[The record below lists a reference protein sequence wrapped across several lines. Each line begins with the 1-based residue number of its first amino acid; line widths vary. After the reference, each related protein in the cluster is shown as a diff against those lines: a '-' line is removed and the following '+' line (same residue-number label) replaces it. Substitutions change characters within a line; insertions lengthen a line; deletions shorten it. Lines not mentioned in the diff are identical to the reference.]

1 MAKPAKLKI
10 ENVLQPGKT
19 YNVDPVMFE
28 AMKTALIKVVP
39 SSPPGMTAAPCSAD
53 KGVTP
58 AEIQNAVLP
67 LLPHDLFPGGE
78 KAGWWMKAVQ
88 LDQEAKKV
96 LLRSEKPP
104 VRLWK
109 A

>member
-1 MAKPAKLKI
+1 MAKSVKLKI

-28 AMKTALIKVVP
+28 AMKTALLKVLS
-39 SSPPGMTAAPCSAD
+39 SSPPGMT
-53 KGVTP
+53 P
-58 AEIQNAVLP
+58 AEIQKSVLP
-67 LLPHDLFPGGE
+67 LLPHDLFPGGNQI
-78 KAGWWMKAVQ
+78 GCRMKAVQ
-88 LDQEAKKV
+88 LDQQAKKV
-96 LLRSEKPP
+96 IVPSEKPP

>member
-1 MAKPAKLKI
+1 MPKAQKLKI

-19 YNVDPVMFE
+19 YNVDPTMFE
-28 AMKTALIKVVP
+28 AMKVALMKVVP
-39 SSPPGMTAAPCSAD
+39 SAPPGM
-53 KGVTP
+53 TP
-58 AEIQNAVLP
+58 AEIQKAVLP
-67 LLPHDLFPGGE
+67 ILPQDLFPGGD
-78 KAGWWMKAVQ
+78 KVGWWMKAVQ

-96 LLRSEKPP
+96 LVRSEKPP

>member
-1 MAKPAKLKI
+1 MAKPEKLKI

-19 YNVDPVMFE
+19 YNVDPVMFA
-28 AMKTALIKVVP
+28 AMKMAILKVVP
-39 SSPPGMTAAPCSAD
+39 STPPGM
-53 KGVTP
+53 TP
-58 AEIQNAVLP
+58 AEIQKAVLP
-67 LLPHDLFPGGE
+67 LLPPDLFPGGE

-88 LDQEAKKV
+88 LDQEAKGV
-96 LLRSEKPP
+96 LARSEKPP

>member
-1 MAKPAKLKI
+1 MAKASKLKI

-19 YNVDPVMFE
+19 YNVDAEMFD
-28 AMKTALIKVVP
+28 AMKAALLKAAP
-39 SSPPGMTAAPCSAD
+39 SSPPGMT
-53 KGVTP
+53 P
-58 AEIQNAVLP
+58 AEIQKAVLP
-67 LLPHDLFPGGE
+67 LLPQDLFPGGE

-96 LLRSEKPP
+96 LVRSEKPP

-109 A
+109 V

>member
-39 SSPPGMTAAPCSAD
+39 SSPPGM
-53 KGVTP
+53 TP

>member
-1 MAKPAKLKI
+1 MAKPGKMKI

-19 YNVDPVMFE
+19 YNVDAVMFE
-28 AMKTALIKVVP
+28 AMKTALLEVLP
-39 SSPPGMTAAPCSAD
+39 ASQPGM
-53 KGVTP
+53 TP
-58 AEIQNAVLP
+58 AEIQKAVLP
-67 LLPHDLFPGGE
+67 LLPQDLFPGGD

-96 LLRSEKPP
+96 LARSDKPP

-109 A
+109 V

>member
-1 MAKPAKLKI
+1 MAKTAKLKI

-19 YNVDPVMFE
+19 YNVDPVMFQ
-28 AMKTALIKVVP
+28 AMKAAMLAVVP
-39 SSPPGMTAAPCSAD
+39 LAPPGMTP
-53 KGVTP
+53 V
-58 AEIQNAVLP
+58 EIQRAALP
-67 LLPHDLFPGGE
+67 LLPPDLLPGGE

-88 LDQEAKKV
+88 LDQEAKKI
-96 LLRSEKPP
+96 LIRSDKPP

>member
-1 MAKPAKLKI
+1 MAKTSKLKI

-28 AMKTALIKVVP
+28 AMKTALLKVVP
-39 SSPPGMTAAPCSAD
+39 SAPPGL
-53 KGVTP
+53 TP
-58 AEIQNAVLP
+58 VEIQKAVLP
-67 LLPHDLFPGGE
+67 HLPTDLFPGGE

-96 LLRSEKPP
+96 LARSEKPP

>member
-1 MAKPAKLKI
+1 MAKPAKIKI

-28 AMKTALIKVVP
+28 AMKSALLKVVP
-39 SSPPGMTAAPCSAD
+39 SAPPGM
-53 KGVTP
+53 TP
-58 AEIQNAVLP
+58 AEIQKAVLP
-67 LLPHDLFPGGE
+67 LLPEDLFPSGD
-78 KAGWWMKAVQ
+78 KAGWWIKAVQ

-96 LLRSEKPP
+96 LARSEKPP

-109 A
+109 V

>member
-1 MAKPAKLKI
+1 MAKSVKLKI

-28 AMKTALIKVVP
+28 AMKTALLKVVP
-39 SSPPGMTAAPCSAD
+39 SAPPGM
-53 KGVTP
+53 TP
-58 AEIQNAVLP
+58 AEIQKSVLP
-67 LLPHDLFPGGE
+67 LLPHDLFPGGN
-78 KAGWWMKAVQ
+78 KIGWWMKAVQ

-96 LLRSEKPP
+96 IVRSEKPP

>member
-1 MAKPAKLKI
+1 MAKASKLKI

-28 AMKTALIKVVP
+28 AMKSALLKVVP
-39 SSPPGMTAAPCSAD
+39 SGPPGM
-53 KGVTP
+53 TP
-58 AEIQNAVLP
+58 AEIQKAVLP
-67 LLPHDLFPGGE
+67 LLPPDLFPGGE

-96 LLRSEKPP
+96 LARSDKAP
-104 VRLWK
+104 VRLWRV
-109 A
+109 

>member
-1 MAKPAKLKI
+1 MAKAPKLKI
-10 ENVLQPGKT
+10 ENVLQPDKS

-28 AMKTALIKVVP
+28 AMKTALLKVVP
-39 SSPPGMTAAPCSAD
+39 SAPPGM
-53 KGVTP
+53 TP
-58 AEIQNAVLP
+58 AEIQKAVLP
-67 LLPHDLFPGGE
+67 LLPQELFPGGD
-78 KAGWWMKAVQ
+78 KVGWWMKAVQ

-96 LLRSEKPP
+96 LARSEKPP

>member
-1 MAKPAKLKI
+1 MAKAAKLAI

-19 YNVDPVMFE
+19 YTVDPVMFE
-28 AMKTALIKVVP
+28 AMKTAMEQVIP
-39 SSPPGMTAAPCSAD
+39 SNPPGMTP
-53 KGVTP
+53 V
-58 AEIQNAVLP
+58 EIQKAVLAH
-67 LLPHDLFPGGE
+67 LPQNLFPEGA

-96 LLRSEKPP
+96 LARSEKSP

-109 A
+109 ASAS

>member
-1 MAKPAKLKI
+1 MAGTAKMKI

-19 YNVDPVMFE
+19 YNVDPVKFE
-28 AMKTALIKVVP
+28 AMKSALMKVMP
-39 SSPPGMTAAPCSAD
+39 SAPPGMSPS
-53 KGVTP
+53 
-58 AEIQNAVLP
+58 EIQKAVLP
-67 LLPHDLFPGGE
+67 LLPQDLFPGGE

-96 LLRSEKPP
+96 LARSDKPP
-104 VRLWK
+104 VRLYK

>member
-1 MAKPAKLKI
+1 MAKTAKLKI

-19 YNVDPVMFE
+19 YNVDAAMFE
-28 AMKTALIKVVP
+28 AMKAALLKVVP
-39 SSPPGMTAAPCSAD
+39 ACPPGMS
-53 KGVTP
+53 P
-58 AEIQNAVLP
+58 AEIQKAALP
-67 LLPHDLFPGGE
+67 LLPEDLFPGGE
-78 KAGWWMKAVQ
+78 KVGWWMKAVQ

-96 LLRSEKPP
+96 LVRSDKAP

>member
-1 MAKPAKLKI
+1 MAKPQKLKI

-19 YNVDPVMFE
+19 YNVDPVMFA
-28 AMKTALIKVVP
+28 AMKAALLKVVP
-39 SSPPGMTAAPCSAD
+39 STPPGM
-53 KGVTP
+53 TP
-58 AEIQNAVLP
+58 AEIQKAVLP
-67 LLPHDLFPGGE
+67 LLPPDLFPGGE

-96 LLRSEKPP
+96 LTRSEKPP

>member
-1 MAKPAKLKI
+1 MAKTPKLQI

-28 AMKTALIKVVP
+28 AMKTALMKVVP
-39 SSPPGMTAAPCSAD
+39 AAPPGM
-53 KGVTP
+53 TP
-58 AEIQNAVLP
+58 AEIQKAVLP
-67 LLPHDLFPGGE
+67 LLPQDLFPGGE
-78 KAGWWMKAVQ
+78 KVGWWMKAVQ

-96 LLRSEKPP
+96 IVRSEQPP

>member
-1 MAKPAKLKI
+1 MAKSPKLKI

-28 AMKTALIKVVP
+28 AMKSAVLTVLP
-39 SSPPGMTAAPCSAD
+39 AAPA
-53 KGVTP
+53 GLTP
-58 AEIQNAVLP
+58 AEIQKAVSPHLP
-67 LLPHDLFPGGE
+67 QDLFPGGE
-78 KAGWWMKAVQ
+78 KVGWWMKAVQ

-96 LLRSEKPP
+96 LARSAKAP

-109 A
+109 V